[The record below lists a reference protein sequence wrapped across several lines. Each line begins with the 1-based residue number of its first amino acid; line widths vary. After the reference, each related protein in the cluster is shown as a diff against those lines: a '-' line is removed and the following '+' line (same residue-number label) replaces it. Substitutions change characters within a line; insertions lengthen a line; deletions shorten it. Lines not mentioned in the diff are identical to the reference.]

1 MLRRKFLSFIGKFV
15 VVSAAVGGGIYSLAR
30 ALVPSLL
37 YEPSARVDLG
47 DPAAYPEGVT
57 FISDRRMFVVRE
69 GNKFHAISAVCTH
82 LGCTVHNVPLVQKK
96 DIKEDGKILQES
108 WEFACPC
115 HGSKYY
121 GDGVNYAGPAPKP
134 LPNWFMYISSLT
146 GHLVVDMS
154 KQVNRDFRVTV

>member
-1 MLRRKFLSFIGKFV
+1 MLRRQFLGFIGKFALV
-15 VVSAAVGGGIYSLAR
+15 FAAVGSGIYSLGR

-47 DPAAYPEGVT
+47 DPSGYPEGVT
-57 FISDRRMFVVRE
+57 FISDRRLFIVRQ
-69 GNKFHAISAVCTH
+69 GNQFHSISAVCTH

-96 DIKEDGKILQES
+96 DIKEDGKILQED

-134 LPNWFMYISSLT
+134 LPNWFMDISPIT
-146 GHLVVDMS
+146 GHMVVDMS
-154 KQVNRDFRVTV
+154 KQVNRNFRVNV